1 MPHVCECTCARLSH
15 AHTFSS
21 CLSFL
26 SVCTSCSLLSPHANI
41 SSSFLLSGAPDP
53 RVHNTRCLHKLSE
66 RKSRLQDTKMKA
78 KMVFDSLRAAPPK
91 QTIGRESRDV
101 KARVPFFFLRGFSH
115 KANNFTSDC
124 SIYGY
129 IRYRRGPQC
138 VSYSASHTLQQC
150 QAVRHRPGG
159 KERTPH
165 CIINHIYS
173 SVIKV
178 SEYIRLKTTECLGKG
193 ILC

>member
-1 MPHVCECTCARLSH
+1 MPHVCECTCARLSL

-101 KARVPFFFLRGFSH
+101 KARVPFFFSE
-115 KANNFTSDC
+115 D
-124 SIYGY
+124 
-129 IRYRRGPQC
+129 
-138 VSYSASHTLQQC
+138 SHTKQITSPVIVPYMVTYGTEGDPSVLATQHHTHC
-150 QAVRHRPGG
+150 NNAKLFAIAPGEKSVHR
-159 KERTPH
+159 T
-165 CIINHIYS
+165 
-173 SVIKV
+173 V
-178 SEYIRLKTTECLGKG
+178 
-193 ILC
+193 